1 MLSLVTDISICL
13 HQGRRGKSGGMWL
26 LFAWDWKSF
35 NISTS
40 KQHVCNRSQMEQR
53 SCFHLLSPY
62 KELWPMEPELSLQ
75 FDLQVPQCQNQM
87 TQVPLCRCF
96 FLLSYKF
103 KNLSLISFQGTC
115 KLSILKLKLIFLEDT
130 LCLLPLNYTFSQIL
144 WTWRDS
150 LSFRYSI
157 ISASSQDWGKNPLL
171 CSHFILTFSPK
182 QISVAEIPK
191 LTVTPLL
198 KISLKI
204 WS

>member
-1 MLSLVTDISICL
+1 MTNGTRAFIAI
-13 HQGRRGKSGGMWL
+13 
-26 LFAWDWKSF
+26 
-35 NISTS
+35 
-40 KQHVCNRSQMEQR
+40 
-53 SCFHLLSPY
+53 
-62 KELWPMEPELSLQ
+62 WPSNAT
-75 FDLQVPQCQNQM
+75 VPQNQM

-103 KNLSLISFQGTC
+103 KNLSFISFQGTC
-115 KLSILKLKLIFLEDT
+115 KRSILKLKLIFLEDT

-150 LSFRYSI
+150 LSFRYSV
-157 ISASSQDWGKNPLL
+157 ISTSSQDWGKNPLL
-171 CSHFILTFSPK
+171 CSHFIFTFSPK

-204 WS
+204 WSQVINVLFYVIPAVTDWRHL